1 MDKVELDGVYKEHI
15 FKYLKENIRAYGG
28 HEKQIENFEQTGILD
43 KNIATTI
50 LGNLICSSKVTRM
63 YLAEYAPREEFE
75 SQMLNANRIFDGIP
89 KGKDYEEDTYSMS
102 MDTAIYDTMDLDT
115 IREYLQTGIRLDEFY
130 KKVLS
135 VQELRKV
142 ATTTTESIRSIEN
155 NEAQIYDQN
164 KIKMTNIHED
174 LTKLLKQPNTDVQKI
189 QMCIEAYNKEA
200 VEIWKTYLN
209 NGNGLLVHNIT
220 KGSFEGDF
228 KTPYMSTS
236 LITNKTMSLFGE
248 RQGNNYGLIIKPK
261 NIINASEKD
270 TWTNN
275 GPVNYYEKIFL
286 KTPAIKLPWEIE
298 KSCIDR
304 TIKESGEMLNY
315 DNGPCFSE
323 IVVDEYDLEAM
334 YYRSNGEGELAPNY
348 DIAKKMADE
357 RGVELIE
364 LDISKA
370 REQQGLEPMTEGM
383 QRQFF
388 TNILRKQFLSEEQ
401 SRKIPI
407 RIGDRDYSSKEKE
420 ITDNLYKNFY
430 NKYLELRSNGKYGKE
445 DILEAFRSII
455 SEREMLKA
463 KDYYDTKVIR
473 DTIGYTSELAEDD
486 KGLIE
491 NKNLLTEQF
500 DESVKESD
508 EQLEKVAVVK
518 NIFNRIKSLFLP
530 KSKML
535 PEAEEKIS
543 KKAEDKEIK
552 SWDLVNW
559 GIDKQEFMV
568 EHAEYIERYSERQQ
582 NQPTMEQP
590 SIEQSLGETELT
602 IHSGHEL

>member
-1 MDKVELDGVYKEHI
+1 
-15 FKYLKENIRAYGG
+15 
-28 HEKQIENFEQTGILD
+28 
-43 KNIATTI
+43 
-50 LGNLICSSKVTRM
+50 
-63 YLAEYAPREEFE
+63 
-75 SQMLNANRIFDGIP
+75 
-89 KGKDYEEDTYSMS
+89 
-102 MDTAIYDTMDLDT
+102 
-115 IREYLQTGIRLDEFY
+115 
-130 KKVLS
+130 
-135 VQELRKV
+135 
-142 ATTTTESIRSIEN
+142 
-155 NEAQIYDQN
+155 
-164 KIKMTNIHED
+164 
-174 LTKLLKQPNTDVQKI
+174 
-189 QMCIEAYNKEA
+189 
-200 VEIWKTYLN
+200 
-209 NGNGLLVHNIT
+209 
-220 KGSFEGDF
+220 
-228 KTPYMSTS
+228 
-236 LITNKTMSLFGE
+236 
-248 RQGNNYGLIIKPK
+248 
-261 NIINASEKD
+261 
-270 TWTNN
+270 
-275 GPVNYYEKIFL
+275 
-286 KTPAIKLPWEIE
+286 
-298 KSCIDR
+298 
-304 TIKESGEMLNY
+304 
-315 DNGPCFSE
+315 
-323 IVVDEYDLEAM
+323 
-334 YYRSNGEGELAPNY
+334 
-348 DIAKKMADE
+348 
-357 RGVELIE
+357 
-364 LDISKA
+364 
-370 REQQGLEPMTEGM
+370 MTEGM

-420 ITDNLYKNFY
+420 ITDNLYKDFY